1 VKLPFP
7 LQESEK
13 LLLVCRRHW
22 IFLWP
27 RLVLEALI
35 AVLPVVAL
43 FVALHSAGALHGLG
57 FKIAGVV
64 SIVWLVIWGV
74 RMFFI
79 KYRWDNDLW
88 TITDQRLVDSAKSS
102 PFSLRM
108 TAADLINIVDT
119 EVVRAGILPTLFNY
133 GDIRVETAGER
144 ENIFFPSVPHP
155 AEVHALIDKERDRER
170 RTVYQGDTAAPP
182 PPAPAEA

>member
-7 LQESEK
+7 LQQSEK
-13 LLLVCRRHW
+13 VLVVCRRHW

-35 AVLPVVAL
+35 AILPIVAL
-43 FVALHSAGALHGLG
+43 FLVLQWAGALHGATA
-57 FKIAGVV
+57 KIAALV
-64 SIVWLVIWGV
+64 SLAWLAIWGV

-79 KYRWDNDLW
+79 KYRYDNDLW
-88 TITDQRLVDSAKSS
+88 TVTDQRLIDSTRSS

-108 TAADLINIVDT
+108 TAADLVNIVDT
-119 EVVRAGILPTLFNY
+119 EVVRSGILATLLNF

-144 ENIFFPSVPHP
+144 ENIFLAAVPRPS
-155 AEVHALIDKERDRER
+155 EVHALIDKERDRER
-170 RTVYQGDTAAPP
+170 RAVYHGDGVAQSTPSTT
-182 PPAPAEA
+182 